1 MRTVAEAA
9 RPGPDADP
17 ACGTSGQ
24 PSRRVRAL
32 GVETVVVPERGQWA
46 VDIVVIMEDGIVR
59 RRISTHRTE
68 ALARIS
74 ASCIRRGAEREVS
87 GPWTS

>member
-17 ACGTSGQ
+17 PSGGTGQ
-24 PSRRVRAL
+24 PPGRARAL

-59 RRISTHRTE
+59 RRISTYRTE

-74 ASCIRRGAEREVS
+74 ATCIRRGAEREVA